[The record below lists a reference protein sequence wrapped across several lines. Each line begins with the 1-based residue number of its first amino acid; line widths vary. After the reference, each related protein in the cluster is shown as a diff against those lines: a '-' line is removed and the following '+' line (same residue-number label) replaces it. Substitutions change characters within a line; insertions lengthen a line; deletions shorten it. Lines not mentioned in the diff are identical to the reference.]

1 MNCNFS
7 TNLFE
12 QEAVGR
18 STPTAR
24 PCDGRHA
31 VQSVVYCHSDAKC
44 LCMSCDK
51 QVHSANEVASCH
63 ERVHVC
69 EVCKSASTVLTCCA
83 DAPTLCTTC
92 DAKVHSANTLAQR
105 HQRVPVLP
113 LQAATIPA
121 ASSFDEGKA
130 FVITHG
136 IKEEEEEVDSWLLL
150 TEDSDYSNCTSS
162 IATANNNSNKKVVF
176 GDVDQYFDFSGYNP
190 YCHSNITR
198 NPEEQYRMQEQQQIH
213 RRYLE
218 KEWSEC
224 VVPSQL
230 AMVYEQQQSVYGTG
244 GAKNAASVTSSVS
257 NLFLY

>member
-1 MNCNFS
+1 
-7 TNLFE
+7 
-12 QEAVGR
+12 
-18 STPTAR
+18 
-24 PCDGRHA
+24 
-31 VQSVVYCHSDAKC
+31 
-44 LCMSCDK
+44 
-51 QVHSANEVASCH
+51 
-63 ERVHVC
+63 
-69 EVCKSASTVLTCCA
+69 
-83 DAPTLCTTC
+83 
-92 DAKVHSANTLAQR
+92 
-105 HQRVPVLP
+105 VPVLS

-121 ASSFDEGKA
+121 ASGFDEGKA

-162 IATANNNSNKKVVF
+162 IATANNNSNKKMVF